1 MAETADYFDT
11 KLLRRAPGVYI
22 EEVTPDQASMFRTGV
37 PVFVGFARQNRQA
50 DVKDKG
56 TKFFRLTR
64 WEHFAQHVRH
74 TISKGFLADAVCGF
88 FENGGERCVV
98 VPLWVSG
105 DIQSPAALQEQL
117 RDVFRT
123 DENGRRGFLEDLE
136 DTDLVCVPDIMMEG
150 IGSDQN
156 DVFELQQ
163 QVLKYCED
171 LGDRFAILDVWPTTD
186 IELAIQHW
194 RELLPTEGA
203 LYYPWIKNRTGNW
216 VPPCGHVAGIYART
230 DAQVGVHKAPANEIV
245 EGATDL
251 AMQLTDEEQSR
262 LNDVGVNCLRSFPGR
277 GIRVWGARTL
287 NGLPSWRYVNVRR
300 LFLTLIRWI
309 EHNMHDLVFEPN
321 SPLLW
326 ERVRR
331 RLGSYCNEL
340 FQRGALKGREPKE
353 AFFVK
358 CDAETN
364 PLMVREAGQLICEVG
379 LAPLTPAEFIIVRI
393 TQSAAGA
400 AVSGPVG
407 A

>member
-1 MAETADYFDT
+1 MAEMADYFDT
-11 KLLRRAPGVYI
+11 RLRRRAPGVYI
-22 EEVTPDQASMFRTGV
+22 EDVAPDQAAMFRTGV
-37 PVFVGFARQNRQA
+37 PVFVGFARQNGQA
-50 DVKDKG
+50 DEKDED

-64 WEHFAQHVRH
+64 WEQFAQRVGHAAPE
-74 TISKGFLADAVCGF
+74 GFLADAVRGF
-88 FENGGERCVV
+88 FENGGECCVV

-105 DIQSPAALQEQL
+105 DSQSSGVLQEQL

-123 DENGRRGFLEDLE
+123 DEDGRRGFLEDIE

-150 IGSDQN
+150 IGSDQ
-156 DVFELQQ
+156 DVVFDLQQ

-171 LGDRFAILDVWPTTD
+171 LGDRFAILDVGPTTD
-186 IELAIQHW
+186 IQLAIQHW
-194 RELLPTEGA
+194 RELLPPEGA
-203 LYYPWIKNRTGNW
+203 LYYPWIKNRTGKW
-216 VPPCGHVAGIYART
+216 IPPCGHIAGIYART

-251 AMQLTDEEQSR
+251 AMRLTDEEQSR

-321 SPLLW
+321 SPPLW
-326 ERVRR
+326 ERVRG
-331 RLGSYCNEL
+331 RLGSYCNQL
-340 FQRGALKGREPKE
+340 FERGALKGREPNE

-364 PLMVREAGQLICEVG
+364 PPMVRETGQLICEIG

-400 AVSGPVG
+400 AVTGPVG